1 MVFDILRANRSR
13 RPISLKG
20 NPDNSY
26 KRNQDG
32 DYLCTMEEVRRM
44 FADASIDNRP
54 ADSCILHGFTLE
66 DIDRESLMQY
76 RQRFVSIN
84 PTHPWLSL
92 DDKDLLIKLGGY
104 RISRTERREGLTLAG
119 LLMFGRYNSI
129 VDPDGCPAYFP
140 DYKEYFSSHPEDRWT
155 ARIYPD
161 GTWEANLFQFYIK
174 VFQRL
179 SAALPKP
186 FTLQNGARIEDS
198 PTHIAL
204 REAFVNALIHCD
216 YSVNSHITVNLYKD
230 RYTFS
235 NPGSLLI
242 SISQYY
248 QGGESVCRN
257 KALQQMFMLIGFAE
271 KAGSGIDKILQGWKQ
286 ANFRKPQVVENAN
299 PDKVTLELPLV
310 SLLSEEAILY
320 LKTLFGNDITTI
332 EPDKL
337 LTLATCYSEGSVT
350 NDRLQLVIDKHS
362 TDITRL
368 LKELCN
374 AHYLIPSG
382 IGRGTR
388 YKINDEFRLYCVDE
402 MVVGKTASV
411 QTEQVYL
418 VNQPNN
424 VRYQIYNLIVENKRI
439 SRKELAHRVGIAQSA
454 VQKHI
459 AILINMGCIA
469 KVGRTKGSYF
479 KILKEFK

>member
-1 MVFDILRANRSR
+1 M
-13 RPISLKG
+13 
-20 NPDNSY
+20 
-26 KRNQDG
+26 
-32 DYLCTMEEVRRM
+32 
-44 FADASIDNRP
+44 
-54 ADSCILHGFTLE
+54 
-66 DIDRESLMQY
+66 
-76 RQRFVSIN
+76 
-84 PTHPWLSL
+84 
-92 DDKDLLIKLGGY
+92 
-104 RISRTERREGLTLAG
+104 
-119 LLMFGRYNSI
+119 
-129 VDPDGCPAYFP
+129 
-140 DYKEYFSSHPEDRWT
+140 
-155 ARIYPD
+155 
-161 GTWEANLFQFYIK
+161 
-174 VFQRL
+174 
-179 SAALPKP
+179 
-186 FTLQNGARIEDS
+186 QNGARIEDS